1 MQTQGHNSTVLRT
14 LECLVGKPKEILWL
28 HVHQC
33 MYTSERKESM
43 DMTINLV
50 VKRKLTKE
58 EKAALDMAALKMIVM
73 TDSTLS

>member
-1 MQTQGHNSTVLRT
+1 
-14 LECLVGKPKEILWL
+14 
-28 HVHQC
+28 
-33 MYTSERKESM
+33 M